1 MALLKSVDTVPGID
15 YYEYRD
21 CNYYSKYEYRMRVN
35 IPGVRYTWSCKAPE
49 ELDKKLS
56 GKLKP
61 KYYNV
66 RKADIQDVTD
76 NLAALKAIVSIQ
88 LSRKTN
94 KAFGMRVEGET
105 VAFFSSDLSE
115 LKALEAQIG
124 PTYTYDYTQVQ
135 TSQYAGIKH
144 FVKEP
149 AHKYRVYLK
158 SRRVDDSLHLE
169 FKELF
174 KRQPSLYPSQAF
186 KDWYTNPG
194 NRFGIWYFRWVSAAY
209 FIDYDDES
217 TLSYLALMHGDLLGK
232 KYKLEKRPDPV

>member
-1 MALLKSVDTVPGID
+1 MGLLKSVDDIPGIN
-15 YYEYRD
+15 YQEYRD
-21 CNYYSKYEYRMRVN
+21 SNYYNKYEYRMRVE
-35 IPGVRYTWSCKAPE
+35 IPGVRYTWSCKKPE
-49 ELDKKLS
+49 ELDVKLS
-56 GKLKP
+56 GKAKP

-66 RKADIQDVTD
+66 RKSDIQEVTD
-76 NLAALKAIVSIQ
+76 NLTALKAIVTIQ
-88 LSRKTN
+88 QSRKTS
-94 KAFGMRVEGET
+94 KTFGMRVESET
-105 VAFFSSDLSE
+105 VAFFSNDLTE
-115 LKALEAQIG
+115 LKALESTIG
-124 PTYTYDYTQVQ
+124 STYEYDYTQVQ

-144 FVKEP
+144 FAKEP
-149 AHKYRVYLK
+149 KHKFRVYLK

-194 NRFGIWYFRWVSAAY
+194 SRFGIWYFRWVSAAY